1 MSHPPSGNTPDG
13 HSHELS
19 YLHPDRLRIGSVGVF
34 AGDWAWIDGPN
45 GPRIPVGFI
54 GTLIDTWNGWA
65 VFACTRDV
73 AEAIVTEQELLRG
86 QERHRLAALGLT
98 GEALD
103 TQVDDITPMHFD
115 GAEIVVDERRNYGG
129 DDAVSRIGPA
139 EDGRYVVNGW
149 SWTWTAV
156 DPTACDRIAGT
167 IPVYGQHQ
175 EFVMLTH
182 SPMRAPHDRLTVTAV
197 RYLETY
203 GGVAYTADVTLDG
216 LPAGTIENAGHGG
229 ATMFRPSG
237 NQFGWRDLEQFVDR
251 CQWQG
256 MPADEEQVLQALI
269 NEHELG
275 DATAAAD
282 ALGRR
287 LIRLLDDHGNLAA
300 TFTTERIPASFAARH
315 AWAARL
321 TAAEGP
327 HHPYLA
333 VFRWQF
339 WTGRLWTDLG
349 LPISTTHTDRQ
360 EDDE

>member
-1 MSHPPSGNTPDG
+1 MSHPPSGNVPDG

-19 YLHPDRLRIGSVGVF
+19 YLHPDRLRIGGVGVF
-34 AGDWAWIDGPN
+34 AGDWAWVDGPN
-45 GPRIPVGFI
+45 GPRIPVGFV
-54 GTLIDTWNGWA
+54 GTFIDTQNGSA

-73 AEAIVTEQELLRG
+73 AEAIVAEQHRLRG
-86 QERHRLAALGLT
+86 QERNRLADLGLT
-98 GEALD
+98 GEELD
-103 TQVDDITPMHFD
+103 TQVDDIPPMHFD
-115 GAEIVVDERRNYGG
+115 GDELVVDERRNHGE
-129 DDAVSRIGPA
+129 DDGETRIGPGD
-139 EDGRYVVNGW
+139 DGRYVLDGW
-149 SWTWTAV
+149 SWTAV

-197 RYLETY
+197 RYLETH

-229 ATMFRPSG
+229 ATMFRPRG
-237 NQFGWRDLEQFVDR
+237 NRFGWRDLEQFVAGCR
-251 CQWQG
+251 WQG
-256 MPADEEQVLQALI
+256 MPADEEQVVQALV
-269 NEHELG
+269 NEHEIG

-287 LIRLLDDHGNLAA
+287 LIRLLDDHANIAA
-300 TFTTERIPASFAARH
+300 TFTTERIPASVAARH

-321 TAAEGP
+321 TATEGP

-339 WTGRLWTDLG
+339 WTGRHWTDLA
-349 LPISTTHTDRQ
+349 LPISTAHTNWQDAA
-360 EDDE
+360 E